1 MKNEA
6 YGNIKDKLAALPKK
20 PGVYLLKDNSGAILY
35 IGKAKLL
42 RNRVRSY
49 FQDSLPPYIKTH
61 LLTRKIKDLETIVT
75 DTEKEA
81 LILEANL
88 VKLYKPRY
96 NVNLKDDKSYPYIKI
111 TNEDF
116 PQVVVTRKKI
126 NDGGT
131 YFGPYTEVK
140 VMRSLLWTM
149 RKIFQIRSCKF
160 KLTPDTIQKRKVK
173 LCLDYHIKRCG
184 GPCEGLVSRDD
195 YNDMGNQVRDFFRG
209 HTTKLAGILTVK
221 MNEAAEKQ
229 RYETAALYRDRL
241 REIEN
246 FQARQKVVDVNPV
259 DRDII
264 AVAADDDIACGVVFM
279 EREGKI
285 LGRRH
290 HALDGV
296 GCKSEE
302 EILKSFIMQV
312 YLNAEYVPPEI
323 FISHA
328 IEDRESIAD
337 WLTGERGGK
346 VKILTPMKG
355 DKAKL
360 TEMCLNNA
368 KLLLQELLLQRHQR
382 KDFIAFSVKTLK
394 EDLNLQ
400 IEPKTIE
407 AFDISNFQGKDAVA
421 SMVSFFNGVPQK
433 KEYRIFKIRSK
444 DTPDDFTM
452 IAEAVERRYSRLLAE
467 QAKLPDLILID
478 GGKGQLSAALG
489 SLQKLKIDTIPV
501 AGLAKRLDEV
511 FIPHVS
517 VAQNILGTSS
527 GLRLLQRIRDE
538 AHRFALM
545 HHRKQRKKRTLTS
558 ELDTIPGIGVNRR
571 KSLLNYFGSVSR
583 LRNASPRT
591 IANVNNISMALAQ
604 KIHNHLKASQDAQG

>member
-1 MKNEA
+1 L
-6 YGNIKDKLAALPKK
+6 KDK
-20 PGVYLLKDNSGAILY
+20 SGDILY
-35 IGKAKLL
+35 IGKAKVL

-49 FQDSLPPYIKTH
+49 FQNSIPPYIKTH

-116 PQVVVTRKKI
+116 PQVVVTRKKT
-126 NDGGT
+126 NTGGT
-131 YFGPYTEVK
+131 YFGPYTDVK

-160 KLTPDTIQKRKVK
+160 KLTSDTIQKRKVK

-184 GPCEGLVSRDD
+184 GPCEGLVSRDE
-195 YNDMGNQVRDFFRG
+195 YKDMVDQLRYFFRG
-209 HTTKLAGILTVK
+209 HTSKLAGILTVK
-221 MNEAAEKQ
+221 MNEAAENQ
-229 RYETAALYRDRL
+229 RYETAAIYRDRL
-241 REIEN
+241 REIKN
-246 FQARQKVVDVNPV
+246 FQEKQKVVDVNPI

-264 AVAADDDIACGVVFM
+264 GVAADDDIACGVVFM

-296 GCKSEE
+296 GGKSEQ

-323 FISHA
+323 FISRA
-328 IEDRESIAD
+328 IEDRDSIAD
-337 WLTGERGGK
+337 WLTGERGSK
-346 VKILTPMKG
+346 VRIFTPMKG

-360 TEMCLNNA
+360 TEMCLKNA
-368 KLLLQELLLQRHQR
+368 KLLLEELLLQRHQR
-382 KDFIAFSVKTLK
+382 KDFVAYSVKTLK
-394 EDLNLQ
+394 ENLNLQ
-400 IEPKTIE
+400 KEPKTIE
-407 AFDISNFQGKDAVA
+407 AFDISNVQGKDAVA
-421 SMVSFFNGVPQK
+421 SMVSFFNGAPQK

-444 DTPDDFTM
+444 DTPDDFAM
-452 IAEAVERRYSRLLAE
+452 MAEVVERRYSRLLSE
-467 QAKLPDLILID
+467 KAKMPDLILVD

-489 SLQKLKIDTIPV
+489 SLKKLKIDTMPV

-511 FIPHVS
+511 FIPNVS
-517 VAQNILGTSS
+517 EAQNIPRASS

-558 ELDTIPGIGVNRR
+558 ELDTIPGVGEKRR
-571 KSLLNYFGSVSR
+571 ISLLKYFGSVSR
-583 LRNASPRT
+583 LRNASPET
-591 IANVNNISMALAQ
+591 IANVDTITMPLAQ
-604 KIHNHLKASQDAQG
+604 KIHNHLQSLQNAKR

>member
-126 NDGGT
+126 ND
-131 YFGPYTEVK
+131 
-140 VMRSLLWTM
+140 
-149 RKIFQIRSCKF
+149 
-160 KLTPDTIQKRKVK
+160 
-173 LCLDYHIKRCG
+173 G

>member
-140 VMRSLLWTM
+140 VMRSLLWTT

-160 KLTPDTIQKRKVK
+160 KLTSDTIQKRKVK
-173 LCLDYHIKRCG
+173 LCLDYHTKRCG

-209 HTTKLAGILTVK
+209 HTKKLAGILTVK

-337 WLTGERGGK
+337 WLMGERGGK

-355 DKAKL
+355 DKVKL

-517 VAQNILGTSS
+517 VAQNILRTSS

-591 IANVNNISMALAQ
+591 IANVNNISMPLAQ